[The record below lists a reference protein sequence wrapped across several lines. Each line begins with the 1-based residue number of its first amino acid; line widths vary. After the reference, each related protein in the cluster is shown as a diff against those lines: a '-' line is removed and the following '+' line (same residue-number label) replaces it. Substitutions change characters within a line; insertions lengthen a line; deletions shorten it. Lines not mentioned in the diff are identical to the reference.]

1 MTSLWRSFVPYHVAQ
16 ELLRQN
22 GPGPLGQARRFA
34 AVALFAD
41 VSGFTPISEALGKT
55 GRGGTEELTTI
66 LNSYFEPMI
75 ALIHSYGGIIGKFGG
90 DAMTVLFPYT
100 RRTQQATV
108 RRAIQ
113 CAVEMQA
120 NMDRYRALPT
130 SAGGFTLAMKA
141 GLAMG
146 PVLCSTVGDPAVRLE
161 YLIAGQLLD
170 LCADAEHHA
179 DKEEVVIHNDLLAQA
194 GQIEIVEARDDFSCI
209 ARLKRRARPAPL
221 PDLGPLPPSV
231 IDILSAYLHPSLAQ
245 RLQAN
250 QSSFIN
256 EHRKVTVLFVSF
268 SGFDYDHDPD
278 VTGKLQDYLSAV
290 IQIVHRYDGYLNKVD
305 MGDKGSKYIILFG
318 APIIHENDE
327 ERALRCALELVAL
340 PDCQTR
346 IGVNTGF
353 VYCGQVG
360 SPTRQEYTVMGDT
373 VNLAARLMQ
382 AARPDQIM
390 VSGATHNAATATF
403 VWEQFD
409 PIKVKGKS
417 EPIPVYAVIE
427 GKIPPSLR
435 FHEPHQELPFVGR
448 QQELEQAAAK
458 IELARQGQG
467 QILGITAEAGVGKSR
482 LSGEIVKLAVKADF
496 DGFGGA
502 CQSYGTAVSYLVW
515 RDVWRN
521 FFALNADWS
530 QEEQVSHLE
539 GRLTAIDPNLA
550 QRVPLLDVLLNIPLP
565 NNDLTRSL
573 DGDLRQDMLHTL
585 LLTCLRH
592 WVTNGPI
599 YIVLEDCHWIDSLS
613 QALLEFMGRNLYS
626 LPILLLIIHRP
637 AHRRQSPSAWAT
649 HLPHFSQLQLTE
661 FTLAETTQFIQIK
674 TKHLFAS
681 DDKLP
686 TNLVEQITQK
696 AGGNPFYIEE
706 MLNFIGDQTPD
717 LQDSAAWQKL
727 ELPDSLHSL
736 ILSRID
742 RLAEPEQA
750 TLKVASVIGRVFKA
764 DWLWQSYP
772 QLGKP
777 EEIKC
782 HLDTLSRLDLTP
794 LDKPEPELEYL
805 FKHITTQEV
814 AYNSLSFALR
824 ETLHEHVGHF
834 IERHYALHLEQYVD
848 ELAYHFGRSRNRA
861 KQKIYYRWAGDAA
874 KTTYAN
880 EAAIEYY
887 QHLLPLLSEEERGDI
902 MLNLG
907 EVWQLTGQWTEAEQ
921 IYRQAFE
928 LAHSMND
935 DGQMARCQLLLGH
948 LLSHNQAYQEAVKW
962 LEQARQTFSHLEDR
976 AGLIRAFSHLSFV
989 YVQQGRYDQAL
1000 TYSERQ
1006 LELAGQTGDRAGVS
1020 AAAENIGLVHWGLGH
1035 YPHALEN
1042 LLRALEVA
1050 KVAHYHR
1057 GAILAG
1063 NDVAGVYWEM
1073 GDYRNSVSH
1082 LQEALTTALD
1092 IGDSRGAGMIIGN
1105 AGEIY
1110 RLQGDNDNALRC
1122 YQQGLQIMIDL
1133 GDWAIILN
1141 IIANIA
1147 RVYIVQ
1153 GRFAEAEHLLDTV
1166 IPIRRI
1172 LNNPYALGEDLISL
1186 ADLYEKQER
1195 YGEAQHINQETKAIA
1210 DQIQYKDIQF
1220 QAQLL
1225 EIRLDMKL
1233 KVLTQSQALTK
1244 LENLLEKWSDDNY
1257 QATIYNEIWLS
1268 DPRRVEALQNA
1279 AELYKELYQTT
1290 PNIEYRQQYH
1300 ALTGHQLP
1308 LASSLPPVPQVIKGE
1323 ELSLDELLL
1332 SVETLLNSNFAMYHD
1347 TAAA

>member
-1 MTSLWRSFVPYHVAQ
+1 MSSLWRSFVPYHVAE

-22 GPGPLGQARRFA
+22 GAGPLGQARRFA

-55 GRGGTEELTTI
+55 GRGGTEELTAI

-75 ALIHSYGGIIGKFGG
+75 ALIHAYGGIIGKFGG

-100 RRTQQATV
+100 SRTRQATV

-130 SAGGFTLAMKA
+130 SAGQFTLAMKA
-141 GLAMG
+141 GLALG
-146 PVLCSTVGDPAVRLE
+146 PVLCSTVGDPEIRLE
-161 YLIAGQLLD
+161 YLIAGELLD

-179 DKEEVVIHNDLLAQA
+179 DKGEVVIHDDLLAHA
-194 GQIEIVEARDDFSCI
+194 GHIEVVEDRDGFSCI

-221 PDLGPLPPSV
+221 PDLGSLPPPV
-231 IDILSAYLHPSLAQ
+231 IDTLSTYLHPSLAQ
-245 RLQAN
+245 RLRAN

-278 VTGKLQDYLSAV
+278 VPAKLQHYLSAV
-290 IQIVHRYDGYLNKVD
+290 IHIVHRYDGYLNKVD

-318 APIIHENDE
+318 APVIHENDE

-390 VSGATHNAATATF
+390 VSGATHDAAAEAF
-403 VWEQFD
+403 VWERFE

-427 GKIPPSLR
+427 GKMPPSLR
-435 FHEPHQELPFVGR
+435 FHEPQPDLPFVGR
-448 QQELEQAAAK
+448 QRELEQAAAK
-458 IELARQGQG
+458 IEMTRQGQG
-467 QILGITAEAGVGKSR
+467 QILSITAEAGVGKSR
-482 LSGEIVKLAVKADF
+482 LSGEIVKLAAQADF
-496 DGFGGA
+496 SGAGGA
-502 CQSYGTAVSYLVW
+502 CQSYGTTVSYLVW

-521 FFALNADWS
+521 FFELNADWS
-530 QEEQVSHLE
+530 QAEQISHLE
-539 GRLTAIDPNLA
+539 RRLTAIDPHLV
-550 QRVPLLDVLLNIPLP
+550 QRLPLLDLLLNIPLP
-565 NNDLTRSL
+565 DNDLTRSL
-573 DGDLRQDMLHTL
+573 EGDLRQEMLHTL

-592 WVTNGPI
+592 WATDGPLFLL
-599 YIVLEDCHWIDSLS
+599 LEDCHWIDPLS
-613 QALLEFMGRNLYS
+613 QALLEFLGRNLYA
-626 LPILLLIIHRP
+626 LPVLLLIIHRP
-637 AHRRQSPSAWAT
+637 VHRRQGPSAWAA
-649 HLPHFSQLQLTE
+649 HLPHFSQLHLTE
-661 FTLAETTQFIQIK
+661 FTPAEVAQFIQFK
-674 TKHLFAS
+674 TKRLFIS
-681 DDKLP
+681 DKLP
-686 TNLVEQITQK
+686 ADLIERITQK

-717 LQDSAAWQKL
+717 LEDSAAWQTL

-742 RLAEPEQA
+742 RLAELEQA

-764 DWLWQSYP
+764 AWLWQSYP
-772 QLGKP
+772 PLGEP
-777 EEIKC
+777 EEIKR

-794 LDKPEPELEYL
+794 LDKPEPELEYI

-874 KTTYAN
+874 KIAYAN
-880 EAAIEYY
+880 EAAVEYY
-887 QHLLPLLSEEERGDI
+887 QHLLPLLVPEEQGDI

-907 EVWQLTGQWTEAEQ
+907 EVWQLTGHWAEAEQ
-921 IYRQAFE
+921 MYRQAFE
-928 LAHSMND
+928 LAQTMND
-935 DGQMARCQLLLGH
+935 DSRMARCQLLLGH
-948 LLSHNQAYQEAVKW
+948 LLSHNQAYQEAIKW
-962 LEQARQTFSHLEDR
+962 LEQARQKFSHLEDH

-989 YVQQGRYDQAL
+989 CVQQGRYDQAL
-1000 TYSERQ
+1000 SYSEQQ
-1006 LELAGQTGDRAGVS
+1006 LDLATQTGDRAGVS
-1020 AAAENIGLVHWGLGH
+1020 AAAENIGLVHWGLGD
-1035 YPHALEN
+1035 YSHALES
-1042 LLRALEVA
+1042 LLRALDVA
-1050 KVAHYHR
+1050 KAAHYHR
-1057 GAILAG
+1057 GTILAG
-1063 NDVAGVYWEM
+1063 NDVAGVYWEI
-1073 GDYRNSVSH
+1073 GDYRNSVAH

-1092 IGDSRGAGMIIGN
+1092 IDDSRGAGMIIGN

-1110 RLQGDNDNALRC
+1110 RLQGDYDNALRC

-1141 IIANIA
+1141 IMANIA
-1147 RVYIVQ
+1147 RVYTVQ
-1153 GRFAEAEHLLDTV
+1153 GRFAEAEHLLNTV

-1172 LNNPYALGEDLISL
+1172 LDNPYALGEDLISL
-1186 ADLYEKQER
+1186 ADLYEKQKR
-1195 YGEAQHINQETKAIA
+1195 YHEARQTNQETKAVA
-1210 DQIQYKDIQF
+1210 DQVQYKDIQF
-1220 QAQLL
+1220 QARLL
-1225 EIRLDMKL
+1225 EIRLSLKL
-1233 KVLTQSQALTK
+1233 KLLTHPQAVAR
-1244 LENLLEKWSDDNY
+1244 LERLLEAWPDDNY
-1257 QATIYNEIWLS
+1257 QAAIYDEIWQS
-1268 DPRRVEALQNA
+1268 TPAQIGVGQTA
-1279 AELYKELYQTT
+1279 AELYKELYQTAPT
-1290 PNIEYRQQYH
+1290 VEYRQRYH
-1300 ALTGHQLP
+1300 ALTGDQLSP
-1308 LASSLPPVPQVIKGE
+1308 ALPLPPVPQVIQGQDIP
-1323 ELSLDELLL
+1323 LDELLL
-1332 SVETLLNSNFAMYHD
+1332 SVETLLNSNFA
-1347 TAAA
+1347 A